1 MVENKLDF
9 ETISVRGYSG
19 GDNVTGAISYPIYQS
34 ATFKHPEL
42 NKSTGFDYSRTNNPT
57 REEVEKT
64 LALLE
69 DGIGAVAFSTGVA
82 AISAC
87 IHLFKPNDHIIISED
102 LYGGTFRLFKDIY
115 SVFGIKA
122 SFVDTSN
129 LNEIKDYINENT
141 KAIFIETPS
150 NPLMRVS
157 DIKEISI
164 ICKTSNLILIVD
176 NTFLTPYFQKPL
188 SLGADIVIHS
198 GTKFLGGHNDVLAG
212 FLVTNNNDVLSKIRL
227 IQNSIGATLSSFDSW
242 LILRGIKTLHIRV
255 EKAQE
260 NALIIAN
267 YLKLNTKIEKVYYVG
282 LEEHIG
288 YDINLN
294 QSTGAGSMISFRVK
308 DKKII
313 PSILKNLKVISFA
326 ESLGGVESL
335 ITYPFTQ
342 THSEIPKELR
352 DKLGVDESLLR
363 LSVGIESINDLLN
376 DLKSVL
382 ED

>member
-1 MVENKLDF
+1 MIGKKLDF
-9 ETISVRGYSG
+9 ETVSVRGYSG
-19 GDNVTGAISYPIYQS
+19 GDKLTGAISYPIYQS

-42 NKSTGFDYSRTNNPT
+42 NKSTGYDYSRTNNPT
-57 REEVEKT
+57 REEVERT
-64 LALLE
+64 LCLLE

-122 SFVDTSN
+122 SFVDTSK
-129 LNEIKDYINENT
+129 LDEIKNSIYENT

-157 DIKEISI
+157 DIKEISY
-164 ICKTSNLILIVD
+164 ICKASNLIIIVD

-212 FLVTNNNDVLSKIRL
+212 FLVTNNNDILSKIKL

-260 NALIIAN
+260 NALIISK
-267 YLKLNTKIEKVYYVG
+267 YLNLNLKVEKVYYVG
-282 LEEHIG
+282 LEDHIG
-288 YDINLN
+288 HEINSK
-294 QSTGAGSMISFRVK
+294 QSTGSGSMISFRVK
-308 DKKII
+308 DKSLI
-313 PSILKNLKVISFA
+313 PYILKNLSIISFA
-326 ESLGGVESL
+326 ESLGGVETL

-342 THSEIPKELR
+342 THSEIPKELK
-352 DKLGVDESLLR
+352 DKLGIDENLLR